1 MDEYISREEH
11 EEFMRRMTDE
21 HKRIH
26 HRIDEEAKKSDV
38 MMELIRSV
46 ERLATQMENMAE
58 EQESQGERLKAL
70 EDRDGDAWR
79 KIKWYILTL
88 AIGAVAGVIF
98 SQIGL

>member
-1 MDEYISREEH
+1 MENGISREEH

-58 EQESQGERLKAL
+58 EQESQGKRLKAL

-88 AIGAVAGVIF
+88 VIGAVAGVLF

>member
-79 KIKWYILTL
+79 KIKWYILTMV
-88 AIGAVAGVIF
+88 IGAVAGVLF

>member
-88 AIGAVAGVIF
+88 VIGAVAGVLF

>member
-11 EEFMRRMTDE
+11 EEFMRRMKDE

-70 EDRDGDAWR
+70 ENRDGDAWR
-79 KIKWYILTL
+79 KVKWYILTL
-88 AIGAVAGVIF
+88 VIGAVAGVLF

>member
-70 EDRDGDAWR
+70 ENRDGDAWR
-79 KIKWYILTL
+79 KVKWYILTL
-88 AIGAVAGVIF
+88 VIGAVAGVLF

>member
-1 MDEYISREEH
+1 MDEYITKAEH
-11 EEFMRRMTDE
+11 EEFVRRMTDE

-26 HRIDEEAKKSDV
+26 HRIDEEAKQSDV

-70 EDRDGDAWR
+70 ENRDGDAWR
-79 KIKWYILTL
+79 KVKWYILTL
-88 AIGAVAGVIF
+88 VIGAVAGVIF

>member
-79 KIKWYILTL
+79 KVKWYILTL
-88 AIGAVAGVIF
+88 VIGAVAGVLF

>member
-11 EEFMRRMTDE
+11 EEFMWRMTDE

-88 AIGAVAGVIF
+88 VIGAVAGVLF